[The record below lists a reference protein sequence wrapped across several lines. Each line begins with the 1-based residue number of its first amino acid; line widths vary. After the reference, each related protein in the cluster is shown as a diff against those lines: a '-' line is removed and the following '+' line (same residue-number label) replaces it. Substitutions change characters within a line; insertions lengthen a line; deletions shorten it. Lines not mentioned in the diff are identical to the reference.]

1 MIQPIHGDATRAYFA
16 PMRPVALRS
25 ALVQHADLLI
35 ALLVL
40 LAYWPLASFQ
50 NALTDGDT
58 MNCWLPWRWSI
69 ATSLHDAA
77 LPWWNPLQQMGYPMH
92 ADLQG
97 PAWYVEAIALAGTI
111 GMGPAVLQVL
121 FLGYVI
127 IGGWGMRR
135 LALHLTGHEDGALL
149 AGLAYALSGF
159 FTAHTM
165 HFYAIISAA
174 WLPWAFWSVLRGLDA
189 PGWRNSALMAV
200 FFHLLITGGNHTFL
214 LIAAYPLMAL
224 VVHGLWQSWR
234 GGGLTLLRPIVVHGA
249 AAILLI
255 ALTSAGT
262 LHAVVEVGD
271 HVERLGGLS
280 LAQAEQNPMTWSG
293 LASALLP
300 AMATAHVDLL
310 GTDPTMANAFFGLLP
325 LVLALL
331 ALSFVRG
338 GRPVIFLATALLSG
352 LAALGAATPLHG
364 LLWRFLPGLDLFRFP
379 SYYWYFVS
387 LGLLPWAAEGLH
399 RLHDPRYRRWMLYG
413 VAGLSILLITACI
426 HLFLQHPSDD
436 LFGHVL
442 TPRSATWPARVLQ
455 NAVVVV
461 LLLVMTALVLARRWD
476 RRWLLL
482 IIAVEGLAAVHF
494 TSWST
499 SLHEAPPS
507 ALQARLDL
515 QPHGPV
521 FPVLHPMGQDRDGAA
536 AIHPF
541 WLNTRNF
548 QNGPSH
554 DGFNSF
560 WLKGHQTLTRDH
572 PLLHAS
578 MLQRPWVSLSDDVR
592 VMPVDGPP
600 PHDTIADRQVV
611 WIPDQQ
617 ASIPQLALGSGP
629 VTELAAYD
637 HQGFSVRTRTQGPSF
652 LLVQQNLYPGWVVKV
667 DGAAVPLVPANV
679 AAFGAFVPAGDH
691 VVDVRYERPTLRWV
705 LIAGHG
711 ILFVLLL
718 ALSWSSALRWPWIM
732 ATVVLIGLWSW
743 SVFAH
748 VPKASRIAG
757 QWAEVEAAL
766 AAWSTEPV
774 VVNTDRPLPDGPAR
788 RLLRMDAPDEVL
800 ALEQQIGLPVPDKL
814 ACAWH
819 GLPLSLSMRAFLQ
832 DNYAVPQ
839 LRAGGADAGAWLLVR
854 GSDPKPLV
862 AVHQVSEEQ
871 VLVSPERSY
880 TAAFRTRVGEL
891 MGAGHEHLVIDLR
904 YRCNGGAEPRLVLE
918 RKLGDRTVD
927 YEAVSLQSPPDDGVF
942 HAAYIVRPLDLFP
955 VSEEELGFY
964 LWNASSD
971 TLWVKDI
978 RVRIGKVME

>member
-1 MIQPIHGDATRAYFA
+1 
-16 PMRPVALRS
+16 MRPVALRS
-25 ALVQHADLLI
+25 ALVQHADLVI

-69 ATSLHDAA
+69 ATSLQDAA

-97 PAWYVEAIALAGTI
+97 PTWYVEAIALAGTI

-135 LALHLTGHEDGALL
+135 LALHLTGHEDGPLL

-165 HFYAIISAA
+165 HFYSIISAA
-174 WLPWAFWSVLRGLDA
+174 WLPWAFWSVLRGMDA
-189 PGWRNSALMAV
+189 PGWRNSALMVV
-200 FFHLLITGGNHTFL
+200 FFHLLLTGGNHTFL
-214 LIAAYPLMAL
+214 LIAAYPLVAL
-224 VVHGLWQSWR
+224 VVHGLWQAWL

-249 AAILLI
+249 LAILLI
-255 ALTSAGT
+255 AFTSAGT
-262 LHAVVEVGD
+262 LHAVVEVGE

-293 LASALLP
+293 LTSVVLP
-300 AMATAHVDLL
+300 AMATANVDML
-310 GTDPTMANAFFGLLP
+310 GTDPTMANAFFGLVP

-379 SYYWYFVS
+379 SYYWHFVS
-387 LGLLPWAAEGLH
+387 IGLLPWAAEGLH
-399 RLHDPRYRRWMLYG
+399 RLDDPRCRRWMLYG
-413 VAGLSILLITACI
+413 VAGLSVLLITACI
-426 HLFLQHPSDD
+426 HLFVQHPSGD

-442 TPRSATWPARVLQ
+442 TPRSVTWPARVLQ
-455 NAVVVV
+455 NAVLVF
-461 LLLVMTALVLARRWD
+461 LLLVFTAVVLARGWD
-476 RRWLLL
+476 RRWLVL
-482 IIAVEGLAAVHF
+482 IIALEGLAAVHF

-499 SLHEAPPS
+499 SLQEAPPS

-515 QPHGPV
+515 QPRGPV
-521 FPVLHPMGQDRDGAA
+521 FPVLHPMGQARDGAA
-536 AIHPF
+536 AIHTF

-560 WLKGHQTLTRDH
+560 WLKGHQGLTRDH
-572 PLLHAS
+572 PLLFAS
-578 MLQRPWVSLSDDVR
+578 MLKRPWISLSDDVR
-592 VMPVDGPP
+592 EMPAQGPP
-600 PHDTIADRQVV
+600 PHDPIADRLVAWVQEL
-611 WIPDQQ
+611 PP
-617 ASIPQLALGSGP
+617 SGPEFALGRSSL
-629 VTELAAYD
+629 ELLAFD
-637 HQGFSVRTRTQGPSF
+637 HQGFRARTRTEGASF
-652 LLVQQNLYPGWVVKV
+652 LLVQQNHYPGWRIDV
-667 DGAAVPLVPANV
+667 DGKDVPVVPANV
-679 AAFGAFVPAGDH
+679 AAFGAFVPAGEH
-691 VVDVRYERPTLRWV
+691 VVDVRYDRPALRWV
-705 LIAGHG
+705 LIVGHG

-718 ALSWSSALRWPWIM
+718 ALSWSSAPRWPWIM
-732 ATVVLIGLWSW
+732 ATVVLIGLWSC
-743 SVFAH
+743 SVFGH
-748 VPKASRIAG
+748 VPKAARLAD
-757 QWAEVEAAL
+757 QWAEVEAAHS
-766 AAWSTEPV
+766 AWSAGPML
-774 VVNTDRPLPDGPAR
+774 VNTDRPLPDGPVHR
-788 RLLRMDAPDEVL
+788 ILRVDAPDEVL
-800 ALEQQIGLPVPDKL
+800 ALEKRIGLPMPDTL
-814 ACAWH
+814 ACGWH
-819 GLPLSLSMRAFLQ
+819 GLPLSLSMRALLQ
-832 DNYAVPQ
+832 DNYSTPKA
-839 LRAGGADAGAWLLVR
+839 RAGGLDAGAWLLVR
-854 GSDPKPLV
+854 DSDRKPLI

-871 VLVSPERSY
+871 VLVSPERPY
-880 TAAFRTRVGEL
+880 TPAFRTRVGEL
-891 MGAGHEHLVIDLR
+891 RVAGHDHLIIDLH
-904 YRCNGGAEPRLVLE
+904 YRCAGGAEPRLVLE

-927 YEAVSLQSPPDDGVF
+927 YEAVSLQTPPADGVF

-955 VSEEELGFY
+955 VSEEELGIY
-964 LWNASSD
+964 LWNSSSD

-978 RVRIGKVME
+978 RVRVGKVME